1 MRVKLTGINK
11 VRKRLANGAIVE
23 LHYAWRGRGAPCFWR
38 SDSGIKAGSAQY
50 ISALSDAALK
60 RESAKA
66 KFREVVLAF
75 LDSQDF
81 NSLAARTQS
90 DMKQSIFHADGIDK
104 VFGDA
109 PARAFDDPR
118 IRKMALDWRDRI
130 GGKVGDNR
138 IRHLQRIVGFG
149 LDRAMILQN
158 HLRGIKAVY
167 KSNRAEVVWTEAEIA
182 KFENEAPAHVSRI
195 LVAATETGLR
205 PGDLAR
211 LTKSQIEATPSGQR
225 ILVKTRK
232 RGRIASIPVTPKMA
246 RIIAG
251 AASDHIITNRRGL
264 PYQHENYLGDAVASW
279 RDKIG
284 LRSELRLYDA
294 RGTAAT
300 RLLEAGAELQEI
312 ATAMG
317 WSLKHAAEVIERYV
331 ALMPSMSDGL
341 EDKLKRMR
349 ESS

>member
-1 MRVKLTGINK
+1 LRVNLTGINK
-11 VRKRLANGAIVE
+11 VKKRLASGEVIE

-38 SDSGIKAGSAQY
+38 SDSAVKIGSAQY
-50 ISALSDAALK
+50 LAALSEASPKGEAA
-60 RESAKA
+60 RG
-66 KFREVVLAF
+66 KFREVILAF
-75 LDSQDF
+75 LDSQEF
-81 NSLAARTQS
+81 KALAPRTQA
-90 DMKQSIFHADGIDK
+90 DMKQSVYHADGIDK
-104 VFGDA
+104 TFGDA
-109 PARAFDDPR
+109 PSRAFDDPR
-118 IRKMALDWRDRI
+118 IRKAALDWRDRI
-130 GGKVGDNR
+130 GGKVGDSR

-149 LDRAMILQN
+149 LDRAMVLQN

-167 KSNRAEVVWTEAEIA
+167 KSNRAEVVWTDPEIERFIA
-182 KFENEAPAHVSRI
+182 GAPAHVARI

-211 LTKSQIEATPSGQR
+211 LTKRDIEATGQGQR
-225 ILVKTRK
+225 ILLKTRK

-246 RIIAG
+246 EVIANARG
-251 AASDHIITNRRGL
+251 DHIITNKRGM
-264 PYQHENYLGDAVASW
+264 PYKHENYLGDAVATW
-279 RDKIG
+279 RAKLK

-317 WSLKHAAEVIERYV
+317 WSLKHASEVIERYV

-341 EDKLKRMR
+341 ADKLEKMR
-349 ESS
+349 GG